1 MMTTEKWYSLKPARI
16 DSSSFEHGMR
26 HIADTRIDICLGIYL
41 EQMGEDKLSSS
52 EVDEPVGDDGDA
64 VRSIIH

>member
-1 MMTTEKWYSLKPARI
+1 MTTEKWYSLKPARI

-41 EQMGEDKLSSS
+41 EQMREDELSSS
-52 EVDEPVGDDGDA
+52 EVYEPVGDDGDA
-64 VRSIIH
+64 VRFH